1 MAVPR
6 PVLLLSVLGAALL
19 AVTFYTVRGA
29 REQSQ
34 SGEISKAVQIA
45 QPQPVKRL
53 KPRDKAPAHG
63 KHKAGTTHSH
73 RSAPAIH
80 KAAPAKPAPVKPAKP
95 HPAAPAKPKDAGAQL
110 GLPANV
116 ARAIGQ
122 HKTVVVLF
130 YKRGLADDDG
140 TATSVE
146 SVRSS
151 RVSVFKASPKQ
162 FKSYASLVGGL
173 DLSSLPA
180 TVIVGRDRSARVI
193 EGFVDSRTLAQEVA
207 DSGNPSIGR

>member
-6 PVLLLSVLGAALL
+6 PILLLSVLGAALL

-34 SGEISKAVQIA
+34 NGEISKAVQIA
-45 QPQPVKRL
+45 QPQPIKRL
-53 KPRDKAPAHG
+53 KPRDKAPAHA
-63 KHKAGTTHSH
+63 KHK
-73 RSAPAIH
+73 APAIH
-80 KAAPAKPAPVKPAKP
+80 KAAPVKPAPAKPVKPVKP
-95 HPAAPAKPKDAGAQL
+95 HPVTPAKPKDAGTQL
-110 GLPANV
+110 GLPASV

-140 TATSVE
+140 TAQSVD

-193 EGFVDSRTLAQEVA
+193 EGFVDSRTLAQEVS
-207 DSGNPSIGR
+207 DVR

>member
-6 PVLLLSVLGAALL
+6 PILLLSVLGVALL

-34 SGEISKAVQIA
+34 NGEISKAAQIA
-45 QPQPVKRL
+45 QPQPIKQL
-53 KPRDKAPAHG
+53 KPQGKAPAHA
-63 KHKAGTTHSH
+63 KHKT
-73 RSAPAIH
+73 SAVH
-80 KAAPAKPAPVKPAKP
+80 KAAPVK
-95 HPAAPAKPKDAGAQL
+95 PAAPAKPVAPAKPAKPQPATPAKRKDAGAEL
-110 GLPANV
+110 GLPADV

-130 YKRGLADDDG
+130 YKRGSADDDG
-140 TATSVE
+140 TAKSVE

-151 RVSVFKASPKQ
+151 RVSVFKASPKR

-207 DSGNPSIGR
+207 DVR

>member
-6 PVLLLSVLGAALL
+6 PILLLSVLGVALL

-29 REQSQ
+29 REQWQ
-34 SGEISKAVQIA
+34 NGEISKAVQIA
-45 QPQPVKRL
+45 QPQPVKQL
-53 KPRDKAPAHG
+53 KPQGKAPAHA
-63 KHKAGTTHSH
+63 KHKTS
-73 RSAPAIH
+73 AIH
-80 KAAPAKPAPVKPAKP
+80 KAAPVKPVKPAPTKP
-95 HPAAPAKPKDAGAQL
+95 AKPQPVAPAKRKDAGAQL
-110 GLPANV
+110 GLPADV

-130 YKRGLADDDG
+130 YKRGSADDDG
-140 TATSVE
+140 TAKSVE
-146 SVRSS
+146 SVASKS
-151 RVSVFKASPKQ
+151 VSVFKASPKK